1 MHISKDTFKQ
11 IFRDHWP
18 SFKKR
23 HPRYDTPDY
32 DTVIQKMLD
41 CGDPD
46 AMGYLQYRCTHC
58 GETQRIAFTCK
69 SCFCLSCAKGYT
81 DRWVDFIGRR
91 LFPGVTY
98 RHIVLTVPESLHSW
112 FYRNPTLLSPFMQ
125 AGHACLQEVL
135 SRCAGVDLDLGTI
148 IVLQTAGRPG
158 RYNPHLHCLVTGGG
172 LTPDAAW
179 KGISYI
185 PFDLIHRKWQY
196 HLLTMLR
203 QHLAGTAI
211 NQAIDRAWKKYPK
224 GFVAFVEKGSV
235 PAAPQGLA
243 QYLAK
248 YLVSPP
254 ISIHRIQSYDGQTV
268 RYWYRDHRTECIQ
281 RETLPAD
288 RFIGRMVQHILP
300 KGFQRIRYYGLHAN
314 VRYAPLREA
323 LHHLLPTDTPPDPR
337 GFRILPRKS
346 FADMFLESFGTHP
359 LNCPRCDE
367 PMTLELMWCP
377 SYGIIKDFP
386 LGIPLEIPDG
396 PVEQPPEPAPGRRAV
411 DGAQRMVQIP
421 LPFL

>member
-1 MHISKDTFKQ
+1 M
-11 IFRDHWP
+11 
-18 SFKKR
+18 FKKR
-23 HPRYDTPDY
+23 HPRYDTPEY

-41 CGDPD
+41 GGDPE
-46 AMGYLQYRCTHC
+46 AMGYLQYRCTQC
-58 GETQRIAFTCK
+58 GETRRIAFTCK

-125 AGHACLQEVL
+125 AGHACIQEVF
-135 SRCAGVDLDLGTI
+135 SRCAGVDLDIGTI
-148 IVLQTAGRPG
+148 IVLQTGGRPG

-172 LTPDAAW
+172 LTPYEAW

-248 YLVSPP
+248 YLVAPP
-254 ISIHRIQSYDGQTV
+254 ISVHRIQSYDGQTV
-268 RYWYRDHRTECIQ
+268 RYWYRDHRTERIQ

-300 KGFQRIRYYGLHAN
+300 KGFQRIRYYGLHAH

-323 LHHLLPTDTPPDPR
+323 LHHLLPTDSPPDPR
-337 GFRILPRKS
+337 GFRVLPRKP
-346 FADMFLESFGTHP
+346 FADMFLESFGIHP
-359 LNCPRCDE
+359 LNCPRCGE
-367 PMTLELMWCP
+367 PMTLELMWFP

-396 PVEQPPEPAPGRRAV
+396 PVEQPPEPGRRPM
-411 DGAQRMVQIP
+411 DGSQRMVQIP

>member
-1 MHISKDTFKQ
+1 MPISKETFKQ

-18 SFKKR
+18 LFKER
-23 HPRYDTPDY
+23 HRRYDTPY
-32 DTVIQKMLD
+32 YETVIEKMLN
-41 CGDPD
+41 CGDPET
-46 AMGYLQYRCTHC
+46 MGYMQYRCTRC
-58 GETQRIAFTCK
+58 GETRRIAFTCK

-91 LFPGVTY
+91 LLPGVTY
-98 RHIVLTVPESLHSW
+98 RHIVLTVPESLHRF
-112 FYRNPTLLSPFMQ
+112 FYQNPTLLSPFMQ
-125 AGHACLQEVL
+125 AGHACIQEVF
-135 SRCAGVDLDLGTI
+135 SRCAGVDLDIGTI

-158 RYNPHLHCLVTGGG
+158 QYNPHLHALVTGGG
-172 LTPDAAW
+172 LTPDEAW
-179 KGISYI
+179 KTLSYI
-185 PFDLIHRKWQY
+185 PFELIHRKWQY

-243 QYLAK
+243 QYLAQ
-248 YLVSPP
+248 YLVAPP

-268 RYWYRDHRTECIQ
+268 RYGYRDHRTERIL

-300 KGFQRIRYYGLHAN
+300 KGFQRIRYYGLHAH
-314 VRYAPLREA
+314 VRYASIREYLDA
-323 LHHLLPTDTPPDPR
+323 RLPTDTPPDPR
-337 GFRILPRKS
+337 GFRILPRKR
-346 FADMFLESFGTHP
+346 FADLFQESFGENP
-359 LNCPRCDE
+359 LLCPHCDE
-367 PMTLELMWCP
+367 PMTLESICF
-377 SYGIIKDFP
+377 SDGSFKDFLVGTP
-386 LGIPLEIPDG
+386 REIPHESIDPSPDRSPQRG
-396 PVEQPPEPAPGRRAV
+396 SVDRTQP
-411 DGAQRMVQIP
+411 MVQLP